1 MTAPATI
8 PSPANLKPY
17 EVFRYG
23 MVFDGRVMN
32 DFEIELYC
40 YRIGRPKRLGG
51 LGKFGHFKRFVD
63 ITWNDPAISPNVNFV
78 WNDWSERMIKSA
90 IRNKLAAWAGCASSG
105 KSACAALFAIV
116 EYLSDPMH
124 TLVIVTSTTLSG
136 ARQRIWKSL
145 DQYWRA
151 LPGLPGAMVPSI
163 GRIKGANLDG
173 KTFGDGTGIFL
184 LASEKK
190 KEKDALG
197 KLIGIKAVDDIQNGK
212 LVRPGRLILIADEL
226 PELPES
232 LVHAA
237 FTNLWANDGFKM
249 IALGNPNSYFDAFGI
264 VCKPRDGWDS
274 VTEDDLEWA
283 TERGICLRFDSAVN
297 PRVLGHAECSWM
309 HSQEQIDQIAR
320 DYGER
325 SVYYYR
331 MVKGYWAP
339 QGSVDALYAPSDILK
354 FGTGK
359 VIWGLRAPLRVA
371 ALDPAFSYGGDR
383 SILYFGTYGE
393 SAEGLATLQF
403 DDYVPLKEDLE
414 KVRLGTPRSQ
424 QIVAMFREECE
435 KRGIRPEHVAFDS
448 TGAGPFGDMI
458 SAMWSN
464 QVMRVNFAGKATS
477 RPISPHDRTPASERY
492 DNKMS
497 ELWAVGKSLLRA
509 GQLKNFSNDLAKEM
523 CQRSYET
530 VKGGEGMR
538 IRVESKP
545 DYKARVGESPDI
557 ADAAFV
563 LLELCRERFAFKSGE
578 RAPSVRP
585 LVGPLRETASQSYAP
600 PQSSWEQFVKR
611 VNLEIPTL
619 I

>member
-1 MTAPATI
+1 MS
-8 PSPANLKPY
+8 SPAIIPTPTNLKAH

-23 MVFDGRVMN
+23 MIFDGRQMN

-40 YRIGRPKRLGG
+40 YKIGRPKRLGG
-51 LGKFGHFKRFVD
+51 LGKFGHFKKFVD
-63 ITWNDPAISPNVNFV
+63 MTWNDPAISPTTSFV
-78 WNDWSERMIKSA
+78 WNDWSEAMIKSA
-90 IRNKLAAWAGCASSG
+90 IKNKMSAWAGCASSG
-105 KSACAALFAIV
+105 KSACAAIFALV
-116 EYLSDPMH
+116 EYLSDPKH
-124 TLVIVTSTTLSG
+124 TLVIVTSTTLTG

-151 LPGLPGAMVPSI
+151 LPGLPGVMVPSI
-163 GRIKGANLDG
+163 GRIKGVNLDG
-173 KTFGDGTGIFL
+173 KTFGEGSGIFL

-197 KLIGIKAVDDIQNGK
+197 KLIGIKAVDELQSGQ
-212 LVRPGRLILIADEL
+212 LTRPGRLILIADEL

-237 FTNLWANDGFKM
+237 FTNLWANPGFKM
-249 IALGNPNSYFDAFGI
+249 VALGNPNSYFDAFGL
-264 VCKPRDGWDS
+264 VCKPKGGWDS
-274 VTEDDLEWA
+274 VTEDDLEWE
-283 TERGICLRFDSAVN
+283 TDRGVCLRFDASLSPLVMGDA
-297 PRVLGHAECSWM
+297 RCHWM
-309 HSQEQIDQIAR
+309 YTQERIDEMAR

-325 SVYYYR
+325 SVYFYR
-331 MVKGYWAP
+331 MVKGFWAP
-339 QGSVDALYAPSDILK
+339 QGAVDALYAPSDILAH
-354 FGTGK
+354 GTGT
-359 VIWGLRAPLRVA
+359 VIWGLRTPLRVA

-403 DDYVPLKEDLE
+403 DEHIPLKEDLE

-424 QIVAMFREECE
+424 QIVALFREECE
-435 KRGIRPEHVAFDS
+435 KRGIRPEHTAFDS

-464 QVMRVNFAGKATS
+464 QVMRVNFAGKATN
-477 RPISPHDRTPASERY
+477 RPVSPHDRTPASHRY

-509 GQLKNFSNDLAKEM
+509 GQLKGISNDLAKEM
-523 CQRSYET
+523 CQRTYET

-545 DYKARVGESPDI
+545 DYKARIGESPDI

-563 LLELCRERFAFKSGE
+563 LLELVRERFAFKSGE
-578 RAPSVRP
+578 RAPSSVP
-585 LVGPLRETASQSYAP
+585 KVGPLAGNPGTFAP
-600 PQSSWEQFVKR
+600 PTTPWHQFVNR
-611 VNLEIPTL
+611 VALDIPSL